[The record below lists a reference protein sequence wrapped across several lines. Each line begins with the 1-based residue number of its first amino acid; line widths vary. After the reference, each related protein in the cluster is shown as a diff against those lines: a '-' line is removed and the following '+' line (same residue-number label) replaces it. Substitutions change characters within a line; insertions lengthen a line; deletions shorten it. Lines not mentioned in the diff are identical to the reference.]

1 MEVIFTIF
9 VSHTLLLTLTT
20 AFLTDKE
27 LPACLD
33 TWKPWLPQENAANVG
48 LALRWEAGL
57 AGMEALAPV
66 SDEKRTVAYSEWAD
80 RVVKMVNED
89 EFLDAWWLER
99 SIVSIRVAN
108 GNSKAWLNVDELRQL
123 FRMMSMDLSNAVS
136 SVTPEEKEALSKIAY
151 IGQPVDVSESHG
163 IVRIALGVDSMISYL
178 EDPESTLLEDKWVVK
193 KLSAIGKHFD
203 ALMESEV

>member
-1 MEVIFTIF
+1 MT
-9 VSHTLLLTLTT
+9 STT

-27 LPACLD
+27 VPHCLD

-66 SDEKRTVAYSEWAD
+66 SDEKRTAAYLEWAD
-80 RVVKMVNED
+80 RVVRMVNQD
-89 EFLDAWWLER
+89 EFLDAWWVER

-108 GNSKAWLNVDELRQL
+108 GNSKEWLNVNELRQL
-123 FRMMSMDLSNAVS
+123 FRMMSIDLSITVPMATS
-136 SVTPEEKEALSKIAY
+136 EEKEALSKIAY

-163 IVRIALGVDSMISYL
+163 IVRIALGVDSMLSYL
-178 EDPESTLLEDKWVVK
+178 EDPESTLTEDEWVIK

-203 ALMESEV
+203 VLTESGV